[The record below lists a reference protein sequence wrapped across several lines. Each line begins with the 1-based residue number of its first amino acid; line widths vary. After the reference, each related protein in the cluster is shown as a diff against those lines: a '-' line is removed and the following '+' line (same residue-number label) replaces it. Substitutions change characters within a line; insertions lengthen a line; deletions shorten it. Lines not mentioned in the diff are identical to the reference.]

1 MNKDVY
7 RLNVRF
13 DLHNA
18 EEAEATTYLQNL
30 SSSDRKSRN
39 RFIVNAVL
47 EQIRRQGKSYDFSL
61 DDIRQVFKEE
71 LQGLS
76 VAAPVT
82 LPAEKEAM
90 SEDQKAAND
99 VAVLSALKM
108 FG

>member
-76 VAAPVT
+76 VAT
-82 LPAEKEAM
+82 PAVSSAEEQSL
-90 SEDQKAAND
+90 SEEQKAAN
-99 VAVLSALKM
+99 AASVLSALEM

>member
-13 DLHNA
+13 DLNNA
-18 EEAEATTYLQNL
+18 EEAEAVCFLKEL
-30 SSSDRKSRN
+30 SETDCKSRN

-47 EQIRRQGKSYDFSL
+47 EQLRRQGKSYDFSL

-76 VAAPVT
+76 VAAPVS
-82 LPAEKEAM
+82 LPAENETV
-90 SEDQKAAND
+90 SEEQKALNA
-99 VAVLSALKM
+99 ASVLSALEM

>member
-18 EEAEATTYLQNL
+18 EEAEAVCFLKEL
-30 SSSDRKSRN
+30 SETDCKSRN

-47 EQIRRQGKSYDFSL
+47 EQLRRQGKSYDFSL

-76 VAAPVT
+76 VATPAV
-82 LPAEKEAM
+82 LPAEEQSL
-90 SEDQKAAND
+90 SEEQKAAN
-99 VAVLSALKM
+99 AASVLSALEM

>member
-18 EEAEATTYLQNL
+18 EEVEATTYLQNL

-76 VAAPVT
+76 VATPAV
-82 LPAEKEAM
+82 LPAEEQSL
-90 SEDQKAAND
+90 SEEQKAAN
-99 VAVLSALKM
+99 AASVLSALEM